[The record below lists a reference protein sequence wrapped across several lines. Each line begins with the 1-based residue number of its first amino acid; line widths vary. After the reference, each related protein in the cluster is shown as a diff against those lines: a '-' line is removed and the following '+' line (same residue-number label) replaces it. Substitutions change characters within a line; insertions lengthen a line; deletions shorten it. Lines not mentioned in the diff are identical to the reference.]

1 MRKTIGLI
9 AGSLFLV
16 GLPIFVKNPYHLH
29 LLIITGIYSILTMGF
44 LMQLRV
50 GLISMGVAAFWGIGA
65 YSSALLATR
74 LGFSFWLSWPLAGV
88 VTASIAFII
97 GIIIVRA
104 AGISFLIMTLALNF
118 ILVQVLGTTF
128 EGLFGGWGGIT
139 GIPRPTFSLPHFGQ
153 FVLLSKTSY
162 YYLMLLLLLFTI
174 FVFYSIYRSR
184 VGRAFDTIGETP
196 TLSSSIGIDVFKYR
210 LLAFVIA
217 TFFSG
222 LAGSFYA
229 HYQCFLVPEAFDF
242 WKSIY
247 LQIYS
252 ILGGVGYP
260 IFGSI
265 VGSAIAV
272 IVPEFLRIAGTMEP
286 IFYGVL
292 ILVVAIFL
300 PGGIV
305 GSLQFLRQPKM
316 YAQLGKRMIALFPG
330 LGVRSAK

>member
-1 MRKTIGLI
+1 MRKTIGFI

-16 GLPIFVKNPYHLH
+16 GLPFLVKNPYHLH

-97 GIIIVRA
+97 GIIIVRS

-128 EGLFGGWGGIT
+128 EGLLGGWGGIT
-139 GIPRPTFSLPHFGQ
+139 GIPRPTLSLPHFGH

-184 VGRAFDTIGETP
+184 IGRAFDTIRETP
-196 TLSSSIGIDVFKYR
+196 TLASSIGIDVFRYR
-210 LLAFVIA
+210 LLAFVVA

-252 ILGGVGYP
+252 ILGGVSYP
-260 IFGSI
+260 IVGSI
-265 VGSAIAV
+265 VGSAIGV
-272 IVPEFLRIAGTMEP
+272 SLPEFLRIAGSYEP

-300 PGGIV
+300 PRGIM
-305 GSLQFLRQPKM
+305 GSLEFLRQPKM
-316 YAQLGKRMIALFPG
+316 YAQLGKRMIALFSG
-330 LGVRSAK
+330 LRVGSAK